1 MEKKKIVDLIKLEVL
16 SCLSDKDRDNLQSL
30 KTEGSEF
37 PWKTLGDYQNLIAFL
52 PLVLELKYPAN
63 DLKDRTAMKLYSIRD
78 QIKAKIDAKKAL
90 ENPVQPEVEFS
101 ESIVNTEEVVM
112 TEQIEVEESVLAEV
126 EEGVQFSNVNSATGK
141 DDAFRFVSKFK
152 EKSEQEELIRQ
163 TAEIVAREAP
173 KAVIDKELVEKIA
186 RDFLKSHLERE
197 LESIRKTVGKNKILT
212 FILFIVSVI
221 LIIAAYFIN

>member
-1 MEKKKIVDLIKLEVL
+1 MEKKKITDLIKLEVL